1 MENVNEKAFWYISFG
16 ILFVAIV
23 LSLIDRARVVSAILI
38 VLLVVIYAFYRIG
51 GISNGDKNRRKE
63 IQSDQE
69 NN

>member
-23 LSLIDRARVVSAILI
+23 LSLIDRARVLSVVLIIL
-38 VLLVVIYAFYRIG
+38 LCVIFALFKIG
-51 GISNGDKNRRKE
+51 GFENGDKNRRKE